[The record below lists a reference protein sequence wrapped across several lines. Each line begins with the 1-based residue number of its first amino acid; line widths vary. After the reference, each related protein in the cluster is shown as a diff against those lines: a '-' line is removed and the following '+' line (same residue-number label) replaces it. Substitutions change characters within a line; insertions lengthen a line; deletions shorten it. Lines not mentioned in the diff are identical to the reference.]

1 MLSNEG
7 KRPFLMPFG
16 IALEG
21 QRFGCAVDRFSESYN
36 FEKVEGIP
44 YDYACRVFASRER
57 IYPLFTAL
65 SALVSQPCTAFLV
78 DYSVLDQNV
87 YKSDVIAKEELL
99 DSFTRHSFQLVN
111 DGFTHFCIES
121 EDLEI
126 GVEQDK
132 NLEIFG
138 KSLTQVLEV
147 LKGYGIPKEPKWRLF
162 GDAQLKH
169 VKISELFEDRKTMKM
184 CEPLPSEEVEKYES
198 DPKAYKRFFQEIVE
212 ELRMKLDEEE

>member
-1 MLSNEG
+1 MLSNEE
-7 KRPFLMPFG
+7 KRPFLLPFG

-21 QRFGCAVDRFSESYN
+21 QRFGCVVDRFSESYT
-36 FEKVEGIP
+36 FQRVEGIP
-44 YDYACRVFASRER
+44 YNYGCRVFASRER

-65 SALVSQPCTAFLV
+65 SALVSQPCTALLV
-78 DYSVLDQNV
+78 DYSVPEVGV
-87 YKSDVIAKEELL
+87 YRSDVIAKEKLL

-126 GVEQDK
+126 GVEQHK

-147 LKGYGIPKEPKWRLF
+147 LKEHGIPKEPKKSLF
-162 GDAQLKH
+162 GDALHNH
-169 VKISELFEDRKTMKM
+169 VKISELFEDRKTRKM
-184 CEPLPSEEVEKYES
+184 CEPLPREEVEKYES
-198 DPKAYKRFFQEIVE
+198 DPKAYRGFIQEIVE
-212 ELRMKLDEEE
+212 ELRMKVDEEE

>member
-1 MLSNEG
+1 MSNEG

-21 QRFGCAVDRFSESYN
+21 QRFGCAVGRFSESYTYQR
-36 FEKVEGIP
+36 VEGIP
-44 YDYACRVFASRER
+44 YNYGCRVFASRER

-65 SALVSQPCTAFLV
+65 GALVRQPCTAMLV
-78 DYSVLDQNV
+78 DYSVPDLDL
-87 YKSDVIAKEELL
+87 YRSDVIAKEELL
-99 DSFTRHSFQLVN
+99 DSFARHSFQLVN

-126 GVEQDK
+126 GVEQHK

-147 LKGYGIPKEPKWRLF
+147 LRGYGIPKEPKKSLI
-162 GDAQLKH
+162 GDAPHNH

-184 CEPLPSEEVEKYES
+184 CEPLPREEVEKYES
-198 DPKAYKRFFQEIVE
+198 DPRAYKGFFQEIVE
-212 ELRMKLDEEE
+212 ELRMRLEEEE